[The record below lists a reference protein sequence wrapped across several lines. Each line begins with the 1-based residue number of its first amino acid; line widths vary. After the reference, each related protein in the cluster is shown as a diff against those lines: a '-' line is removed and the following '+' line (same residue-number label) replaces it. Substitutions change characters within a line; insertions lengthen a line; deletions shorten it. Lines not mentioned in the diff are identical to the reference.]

1 MKCLHNGGLIS
12 RLNLEKVEKMIFCVL
27 IDYRKLILMV
37 FLAFL
42 IDLIAM
48 FLAFPALFFEIY
60 LVNHVRKI
68 QFVE

>member
-37 FLAFL
+37 FFGIFNRFNCYVFGISCSIL
-42 IDLIAM
+42 
-48 FLAFPALFFEIY
+48 
-60 LVNHVRKI
+60 
-68 QFVE
+68 